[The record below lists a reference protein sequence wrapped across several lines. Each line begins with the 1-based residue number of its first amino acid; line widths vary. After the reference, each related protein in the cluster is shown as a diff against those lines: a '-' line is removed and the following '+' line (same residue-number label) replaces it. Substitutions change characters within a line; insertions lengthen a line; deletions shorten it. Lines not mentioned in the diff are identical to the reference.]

1 MEEVKS
7 ILKETLEQINEFRND
22 YISNEQ
28 AVRTQLIE
36 PVLNVLGW
44 KTSNPKFVRPNA
56 PDEDGKIPDYSL
68 LKNGKTILIVEAK
81 NLKSDLQDKKI
92 IDQLANYC
100 YKSGIN
106 FGVLTN
112 GAKWLLFKTFENN
125 PKDRIIWQVNIESD
139 KIEVISQNLSLFSYH
154 NIDKLDAMLKKR
166 KILDEV
172 WQSLVEST
180 DSIISIVAQKLSEQI
195 KIKDP
200 LIKIEISEIKSFTG
214 GKIAE
219 LFEFA
224 EVEEE
229 NDTEIEKAVVEESEF
244 TAMEDVIFKRR
255 NRSAKREKISVKFPD
270 NIVINRKR
278 VIDTFVECIE
288 KIGTERI
295 LPLNIYRS
303 GVPIVSISKDNFY
316 NQRKLGKYWIMSCTS
331 TKEKLAVLNEIN
343 EKLNLNLVIETFIDD
358 KDASR

>member
-1 MEEVKS
+1 
-7 ILKETLEQINEFRND
+7 
-22 YISNEQ
+22 
-28 AVRTQLIE
+28 
-36 PVLNVLGW
+36 
-44 KTSNPKFVRPNA
+44 
-56 PDEDGKIPDYSL
+56 
-68 LKNGKTILIVEAK
+68 
-81 NLKSDLQDKKI
+81 
-92 IDQLANYC
+92 
-100 YKSGIN
+100 
-106 FGVLTN
+106 
-112 GAKWLLFKTFENN
+112 
-125 PKDRIIWQVNIESD
+125 
-139 KIEVISQNLSLFSYH
+139 
-154 NIDKLDAMLKKR
+154 
-166 KILDEV
+166 
-172 WQSLVEST
+172 
-180 DSIISIVAQKLSEQI
+180 LSEKI

-200 LIKIEISEIKSFTG
+200 LIKIEISEFKSFTG

-219 LFEFA
+219 LFEYA

-278 VIDTFVECIE
+278 VIDTFVECVE

-303 GVPIVSISKDNFY
+303 GVPIVSISKDDFY

-343 EKLNLNLVIETFIDD
+343 EKLNLNLVIETFIED